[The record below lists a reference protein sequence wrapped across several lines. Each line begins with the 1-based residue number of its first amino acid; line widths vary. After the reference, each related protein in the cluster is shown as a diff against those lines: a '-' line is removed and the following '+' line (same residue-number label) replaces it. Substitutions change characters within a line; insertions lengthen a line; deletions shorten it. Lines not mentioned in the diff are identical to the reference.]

1 MVNSSRGFTI
11 ILSLL
16 CPNPEISMRMP
27 MYASKPKATMVI
39 ILDIAGDKG
48 ACQPAKHRHERLKDS
63 KMQRD
68 PQAGAAVSA
77 QRGGAYRQGDS
88 KRDPWLSRLR

>member
-1 MVNSSRGFTI
+1 
-11 ILSLL
+11 
-16 CPNPEISMRMP
+16 
-27 MYASKPKATMVI
+27 MVI

-48 ACQPAKHRHERLKDS
+48 ACQPAKHRHERLKDG

-77 QRGGAYRQGDS
+77 QRGGAYRRETAKESMAKPIAMRRVVIKSISGES
-88 KRDPWLSRLR
+88 RRLRFSYRKG